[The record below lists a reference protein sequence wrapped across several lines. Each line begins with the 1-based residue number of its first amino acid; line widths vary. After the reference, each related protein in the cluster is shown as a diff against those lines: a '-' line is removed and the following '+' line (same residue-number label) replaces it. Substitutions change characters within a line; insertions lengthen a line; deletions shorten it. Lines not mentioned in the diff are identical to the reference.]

1 MEFLNPTALFG
12 VFLLPLLLVPYLVR
26 RIPRRLV
33 FSSLLLL
40 REISSRSL
48 GRPWGKPRLP
58 PIFFVQ
64 LLLLLL
70 LILALGEP
78 VFSVRPLRIAMVLD
92 NSASMQALEG
102 EKSRFELA
110 RERARDLLRGLS
122 ASARVDLYL
131 TVPALAQIGEKELAP
146 SAVPAAMD
154 AIAPYD
160 LGDRMVDYGEEFSR
174 LAREKGYERLF
185 FFTDHPGRGSGGAI
199 RLVTVGRSTDNLA
212 VTSFR
217 VVRPSFAST
226 QQEAR
231 IEVTSFSS
239 KEEKVKLLLK
249 GGGKVL
255 ASRALTVG
263 TRKSVAT
270 SFQDFSLY
278 PAYEAEIEA
287 DDALALDNR
296 RFAVSPPSGALE
308 ILAISPRPQALD
320 SLRSIP
326 GLNLQVV
333 SPEAY
338 GQINSESH
346 SVEIFHFSAPALLPR
361 KHALFIL
368 PPAENPLV
376 AVGRSISQPTISG
389 WREPHPLT
397 RYVNFA
403 LFRPPYARSLKPL
416 SFGDAVVESPEGAVA
431 VGLEH
436 QGFRYLALGFDP
448 LPYLGRENLPM
459 SIFTLN
465 LLEWFNEALR
475 GPGPATG
482 EPLDLG
488 ARRGEILVSPKG
500 EKFTVGESAA
510 LFSRTFFQGFYELAR
525 GQRKEVVAVNFQDT
539 KESDL
544 GDPAPI
550 ELQGEPTASG
560 GGFSLFALWPYFLLA
575 SILLLF
581 LEWFWSRPVAQP

>member
-12 VFLLPLLLVPYLVR
+12 IFLLPLLLVPYLVR

-33 FSSLLLL
+33 FSSLLFL
-40 REISSRSL
+40 RELSSRSL
-48 GRPWGKPRLP
+48 GRPWGKPHLP

-78 VFSVRPLRIAMVLD
+78 VLSIRPLRIAVVLD

-102 EKSRFELA
+102 GKSRFELA

-122 ASARVDLYL
+122 ANARVDLYL
-131 TVPALAQIGEKELAP
+131 TVPALAQIGEKGLAP
-146 SAVPAAMD
+146 GAVPALMGTL
-154 AIAPYD
+154 APYD
-160 LGDRMVDYGEEFSR
+160 LGDRMVDYGEELSR
-174 LAREKGYERLF
+174 LVKEKGYERLF

-199 RLVTVGRSTDNLA
+199 RLVTVGRPRDNLA

-217 VVRPSFAST
+217 IVRPSFASAR
-226 QQEAR
+226 QEAR

-239 KEEKVKLLLK
+239 KEEKVKLSLK

-270 SFQDFSLY
+270 SFQDFSIY
-278 PAYEAEIEA
+278 PAYEAEIEV

-296 RFAVSPPSGALE
+296 RFAVAPASGELAV
-308 ILAISPRPQALD
+308 LAISPRPQAFY
-320 SLRSIP
+320 SFRSVP

-338 GQINSESH
+338 ERIRSESH

-361 KHALFIL
+361 KHALFVL
-368 PPAENPLV
+368 PPKENPLV

-397 RYVNFA
+397 RYINFA

-416 SFGDAVVESPEGAVA
+416 SFGDSLVESPEGAVA
-431 VGLEH
+431 VGLER

-448 LPYLGRENLPM
+448 FPYLGRENLPM

-465 LLEWFNEALR
+465 ILEWFNEGLR
-475 GPGPATG
+475 GPGIATG
-482 EPLDLG
+482 EPLDLS
-488 ARRGEILVSPKG
+488 ARAGEILVSPKG

-525 GQRKEVVAVNFQDT
+525 GQRKEIVAVNLQDV

-544 GDPAPI
+544 GDPTPI
-550 ELQGEPTASG
+550 ELKGEPAVSG
-560 GGFSLFALWPYFLLA
+560 SGFSLFALWPYFLLA

>member
-12 VFLLPLLLVPYLVR
+12 IFLLPLLLVPYLVR
-26 RIPRRLV
+26 RAPRRLV
-33 FSSLLLL
+33 FSSLLFL
-40 REISSRSL
+40 RELAARSL
-48 GRPWGKPRLP
+48 GRPWGKPHLP
-58 PIFFVQ
+58 PIFFLQ

-78 VFSVRPLRIAMVLD
+78 VLSIRPLRIAIVLD
-92 NSASMQALEG
+92 NSASMQALEE

-122 ASARVDLYL
+122 ANARVDLYL
-131 TVPALAQIGEKELAP
+131 TVPALAQIGDKGLAP
-146 SAVPAAMD
+146 GAAPALMGTL
-154 AIAPYD
+154 APYD
-160 LGDRMVDYGEEFSR
+160 LGDRMVDYGEELSR
-174 LAREKGYERLF
+174 LVQEKGYERLF
-185 FFTDHPGRGSGGAI
+185 FFTDHPGRGGGAI
-199 RLVTVGRSTDNLA
+199 RLVTIGRPRDNLA

-217 VVRPSFAST
+217 IARLSFASK

-231 IEVTSFSS
+231 IEVTSFSA
-239 KEEKVKLLLK
+239 KEEKVKLALK
-249 GGGKVL
+249 GGGKIL

-263 TRKSVAT
+263 ARKSVAT
-270 SFQDFSLY
+270 SFQDFPAY
-278 PAYEAEIEA
+278 PAYEAEIEV

-296 RFAVSPPSGALE
+296 RFAVAPPSGALE
-308 ILAISPRPQALD
+308 ILAISPRPQALY

-326 GLNLQVV
+326 GLSLQVI

-338 GQINSESH
+338 ERIGSEGH
-346 SVEIFHFSAPALLPR
+346 SLEIFHFSAPSLLPR
-361 KHALFIL
+361 KHALFVL
-368 PPAENPLV
+368 PPVENPLV
-376 AVGRSISQPTISG
+376 AVGRPISRPTISG

-403 LFRPPYARSLKPL
+403 LLRPPYARPLKPL
-416 SFGDAVVESPEGAVA
+416 SFGESVVESPDGAVA
-431 VGLEH
+431 VGLER

-448 LPYLGRENLPM
+448 FPYLGRENLPM

-475 GPGPATG
+475 GPGAATG

-488 ARRGEILVSPKG
+488 ARAGETVISPGG
-500 EKFTVGESAA
+500 EKLIVGESAA

-525 GQRKEVVAVNFQDT
+525 GQRKEIVAVNLQDA

-550 ELQGEPTASG
+550 ELKGEPAASG
-560 GGFSLFALWPYFLLA
+560 SGFSLFAFWPYFLLA

-581 LEWFWSRPVAQP
+581 LEWFWGRPAAQA